1 MQALIH
7 VFEIRTHT
15 SFAAADDVM
24 FDAANSTLSPPGV
37 ESAEVAVSQATYSF
51 SGESNA
57 SSSVE
62 VFGGGILWDCPEGGC
77 MYGLLNDMQVISFI
91 GTHVQQDPC
100 SLYPDLNRTIL
111 A

>member
-1 MQALIH
+1 MLNIIACRRL
-7 VFEIRTHT
+7 RTHT

-37 ESAEVAVSQATYSF
+37 ESAEVAVTQATYSF
-51 SGESNA
+51 SGESNT

-77 MYGLLNDMQVISFI
+77 MYGLLNDMQVM
-91 GTHVQQDPC
+91 
-100 SLYPDLNRTIL
+100 
-111 A
+111 